1 MTSSAAAPGMT
12 AKCLR
17 PLNWNE
23 LVRLGD
29 FVEDGKEGFEL
40 WDGPRGFRADAFVKQ
55 IYRRLRPRAMAPG
68 KHLKSAGATLT

>member
-1 MTSSAAAPGMT
+1 MTSPAAAPGMT

-40 WDGPRGFRADAFVKQ
+40 WDGPRGFRADAFV
-55 IYRRLRPRAMAPG
+55 
-68 KHLKSAGATLT
+68 